1 MNVHSPQLE
10 LEWIDVYIIPANYY
24 LENTAFCKEKF
35 KDVASTIAIAR
46 NGTSGG
52 ALWSCLEQMDKCN
65 LENYFSWSFLLIVL
79 SSKN

>member
-10 LEWIDVYIIPANYY
+10 IEWIDVYIIPANYY

-65 LENYFSWSFLLIVL
+65 LEKFFSWSFLLIVL